1 MSRRS
6 APAPVRHVDDD
17 ERRARLGRRHG
28 LAPGHRFGD
37 VVTAAAS
44 MVGLHATEP
53 ATVHLSLWA
62 RSAGL
67 ALEDVERALYDDR
80 VLVKQTAM
88 RGTLFAVDRGTL
100 PAVWGSVAARQA
112 RALHARLVKDLLA
125 SGVTDDGEAWLA
137 EMGDAVVALL
147 REQEAGSTEV
157 RRLLPA
163 VDVSVTRGTGAWS
176 AATPVAPQLLWL
188 LNERGRVLRSRNAGD
203 WVQSRP
209 RWRETVAWL
218 GEPAVPAPAREAYAR
233 LVRGWLRTYG
243 PGTEADLRWWLGD
256 TLGAVRTALA
266 DLDAVPVTVSGPDG
280 GPEPAW
286 LLPDDLDTV
295 EPPDGWVAL
304 LPTLDPTVMGWRGR
318 GFYVGPHRDALF
330 DSVGNAGTTAWWD
343 GRVVGSWMQDPQ
355 GRVHL
360 HLLEDLPAAVRRA
373 LEEEAARLTAWLD
386 GAVVTRLYVSGSMR
400 LALPGR

>member
-125 SGVTDDGEAWLA
+125 SGVTDDGEA
-137 EMGDAVVALL
+137 
-147 REQEAGSTEV
+147 
-157 RRLLPA
+157 
-163 VDVSVTRGTGAWS
+163 
-176 AATPVAPQLLWL
+176 
-188 LNERGRVLRSRNAGD
+188 
-203 WVQSRP
+203 
-209 RWRETVAWL
+209 
-218 GEPAVPAPAREAYAR
+218 
-233 LVRGWLRTYG
+233 
-243 PGTEADLRWWLGD
+243 
-256 TLGAVRTALA
+256 
-266 DLDAVPVTVSGPDG
+266 
-280 GPEPAW
+280 
-286 LLPDDLDTV
+286 
-295 EPPDGWVAL
+295 
-304 LPTLDPTVMGWRGR
+304 
-318 GFYVGPHRDALF
+318 
-330 DSVGNAGTTAWWD
+330 
-343 GRVVGSWMQDPQ
+343 
-355 GRVHL
+355 
-360 HLLEDLPAAVRRA
+360 
-373 LEEEAARLTAWLD
+373 
-386 GAVVTRLYVSGSMR
+386 
-400 LALPGR
+400 